1 VVASRRAWAEGEG
14 RITPENFP
22 TIGWAQEE
30 RVSTDFS
37 HKRAFP
43 DGSRIMVIQVT
54 ELTAVQVQPAA
65 VETSK
70 DPVPPTLGKLWPAEL
85 IE

>member
-1 VVASRRAWAEGEG
+1 
-14 RITPENFP
+14 
-22 TIGWAQEE
+22 
-30 RVSTDFS
+30 
-37 HKRAFP
+37 
-43 DGSRIMVIQVT
+43 MVIQVT